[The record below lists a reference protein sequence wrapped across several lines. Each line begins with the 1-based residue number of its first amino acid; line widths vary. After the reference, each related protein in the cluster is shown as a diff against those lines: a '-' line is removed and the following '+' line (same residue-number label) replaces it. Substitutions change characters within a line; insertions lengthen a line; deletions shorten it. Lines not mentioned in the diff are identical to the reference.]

1 MRDWRSGILVMS
13 SRWSNYLALIR
24 FDKPIGT
31 LLVLWPTLWALWIA
45 SKGSPQLLHLIIFV
59 TGCFLMRSAGCAIN
73 DFADRDFDKHVTRT
87 KNRPLT
93 AGRIQPLEALIVAG
107 VLAFLA
113 FLLILP
119 LNLYTKLLSIPA
131 LAVAII
137 YPFTK
142 RFFSIPQAILGIAF
156 SFGIPM
162 AFAAVSNEIPFYAW
176 ILVIANIAWAIAYD
190 TAYAMVDREDDLKLG
205 IKTSA
210 ITFGQRDVAV
220 ICLCYAIAILSFA
233 ILGWQLQ
240 LPMIFWL
247 FLAIAIALSVYYYG
261 LIKNRQ
267 PDQCFLAFKRNN
279 WFGMSLFLAIAFSY

>member
-1 MRDWRSGILVMS
+1 MFSK
-13 SRWSNYLALIR
+13 WSDYLALIR

-45 SKGSPQLLHLIIFV
+45 SKGSPQFLHLIIFV

-93 AGRIQPLEALIVAG
+93 AGRIQPVEALIVAG
-107 VLAFLA
+107 VLALLA
-113 FLLILP
+113 FILIWP

-162 AFAAVSNEIPFYAW
+162 AFAAVTDGIPAYAW

-210 ITFGQRDVAV
+210 ITFGQRDVTV
-220 ICLCYAIAILSFA
+220 ICLCYGIAITSFA
-233 ILGWQLQ
+233 LLGWHLQ
-240 LPMIFWL
+240 FPIIFWC
-247 FLAIAIALSVYYYG
+247 FLAMATLLSVYYYR
-261 LIKNRQ
+261 LIKDRQ
-267 PDQCFLAFKRNN
+267 PDQCFWAFKRNN